1 MIHKL
6 KSYQTNSVN
15 WILDVSAGTWTT
27 GPSETTPEAESSSN
41 TLSGGAKV
49 VSCSGCSGS
58 ESVGYIGGSSG
69 GTLTF
74 PNISSSVSTTTTIR
88 IHYENGD
95 SAQRFANVVVNGVS
109 HVVAFVPT
117 SDGETPGT
125 STLTVP
131 LNSGSKNVISF
142 EAYNGG
148 WGE

>member
-1 MIHKL
+1 
-6 KSYQTNSVN
+6 VN
-15 WILDVSAGTWTT
+15 WILDISAGTWTT

-41 TLSGGAKV
+41 TLAGGAEV
-49 VSCSGCSGS
+49 LSCSGCSGGK
-58 ESVGYIGGSSG
+58 SVGYIGGSTD

-74 PNISSSVSTTTTIR
+74 PDISSSVSTTTTIR

-95 SAQRFANVVVNGVS
+95 STQRFANVVVNGVT

-117 SDGETPGT
+117 SDGSTPGT

-131 LNSGSKNVISF
+131 LNIGPSNVIKF

-148 WGE
+148 WGR